1 MMNRKQNRILLID
14 DDEPTNFMSKIIIQK
29 ADENSIP
36 SVMLNPKSAL
46 NILKNESINIE
57 EIPDLIFLD
66 INMPSMNGWDFLDEY
81 KDLEIHKRKN
91 ILLYMLTTSMNDD
104 DDVKSKEYSCVNG
117 FMVKP
122 LTVKSYSQIV
132 NKHFK

>member
-1 MMNRKQNRILLID
+1 MNRKQNRILLID

-36 SVMLNPKSAL
+36 SVMQNPKSAL

>member
-1 MMNRKQNRILLID
+1 MMNTKQNRILLID

-36 SVMLNPKSAL
+36 SVMQNPKSAL

>member
-1 MMNRKQNRILLID
+1 MNTKQNRILLID

>member
-1 MMNRKQNRILLID
+1 MNTKQNRILLID

-36 SVMLNPKSAL
+36 SVMQNPKSAL

-104 DDVKSKEYSCVNG
+104 DDVKSKKYSCVNG

>member
-1 MMNRKQNRILLID
+1 MNRKQNRILLID

-36 SVMLNPKSAL
+36 SVMQNSKSAL

-81 KDLEIHKRKN
+81 KDLEVHKRKN

>member
-36 SVMLNPKSAL
+36 SVMQNPKSAL

>member
-1 MMNRKQNRILLID
+1 MNTKQNRILLID

-36 SVMLNPKSAL
+36 SVMQNPKSAL